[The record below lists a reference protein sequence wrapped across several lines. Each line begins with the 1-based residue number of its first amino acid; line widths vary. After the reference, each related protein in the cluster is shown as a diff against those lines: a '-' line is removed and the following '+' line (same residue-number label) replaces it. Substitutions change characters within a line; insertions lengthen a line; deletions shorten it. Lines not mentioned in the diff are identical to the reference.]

1 MLYDNILRDEQR
13 QWFRI
18 LPAMYAANRE
28 EVLDLARDFQ
38 RDKCMQDTLYPL
50 AVAQLR
56 NQLLFEGRSDE
67 AVALY
72 RERFPR
78 LFEAEGPDIGP
89 DNYRAAI
96 DLALAMQESG
106 EPQAADRLLEAAA
119 AFIESRPRLG
129 LGSGYGISD
138 VQILALQG
146 EPEAALERARGG
158 GDGVLFLDAGDSFG
172 GTLYDAHT
180 RGRVTAESSNCGRTS
195 VGQVSRPAR
204 EDSSRSPA
212 RSTW

>member
-1 MLYDNILRDEQR
+1 MLKQLEGSH
-13 QWFRI
+13 
-18 LPAMYAANRE
+18 
-28 EVLDLARDFQ
+28 
-38 RDKCMQDTLYPL
+38 
-50 AVAQLR
+50 AVA
-56 NQLLFEGRSDE
+56 E

-146 EPEAALERARGG
+146 EPEAALRNFT
-158 GDGVLFLDAGDSFG
+158 DLILFILTLISF
-172 GTLYDAHT
+172 H
-180 RGRVTAESSNCGRTS
+180 
-195 VGQVSRPAR
+195 VSYFLR
-204 EDSSRSPA
+204 
-212 RSTW
+212 